1 MEPPMSPP
9 TVAGVIDVAI
19 DADVLVIGGGIA
31 GVSTALSA
39 AQAGADVRLVS
50 KAETTL
56 HHASGLLDVLGYPPN
71 ADGDGPVVDPFDA
84 IGDLPD
90 SHPYAV
96 VGADVIRDGLAM
108 LDDVLGEAY
117 QGGHTDA
124 NALVPTHG
132 GTVKPT
138 ARYPASVAAGL
149 VSDDRE
155 LLLVDFA
162 RLTGFDAG
170 VAAEHLAAAG
180 IPAETSAATVE
191 FPIVVRDD
199 AKVTRYAH
207 LLDENPTV
215 DGAGGD
221 RRVRTALADAI
232 EPHVGSAERIGF
244 PAVLGVD
251 HPAEIRAELSD
262 RLDAA
267 IFEVPMGP
275 PSVPGLRLED
285 RLYAALDDAG
295 VEIEAG
301 GGPIVDYDADDG
313 RISEVYL
320 DRSGS
325 QIPFGAE
332 QYVLATGDV
341 AGGGIDSDRDGV
353 VEPIFGCHV
362 AHPDDR
368 YEWFESEA
376 FGEHA
381 FARFGVSV
389 DETLR
394 PVAETGDPEFSN
406 LRAAG
411 AVIGGYDYP
420 DEKSA
425 SGVSIAT
432 GYAAGRRAA
441 KEA

>member
-1 MEPPMSPP
+1 M
-9 TVAGVIDVAI
+9 AVAI
-19 DADVLVIGGGIA
+19 DSDVLVIGGGIA
-31 GVSTALSA
+31 GLSTALA
-39 AQAGADVRLVS
+39 ARRAGADVRLVS
-50 KAETTL
+50 EAETTL

-90 SHPYAV
+90 SHPYAT
-96 VGADVIRDGLAM
+96 VGEEAVRDGLAM
-108 LDDVLGEAY
+108 IDDVLGETY
-117 QGGHTDA
+117 HGSHTDA

-149 VSDDRE
+149 ASDDRE
-155 LLLVDFA
+155 LLLVGFE

-170 VAAEHLAAAG
+170 VAADHLEAAE

-215 DGAGGD
+215 DGAGSD
-221 RRVRTALADAI
+221 RRVRAALADAI
-232 EPHVGSAERIGF
+232 EPHVGEAERIGF

-251 HPAEIRAELSD
+251 HPAEIRNELED
-262 RLDAA
+262 RLGAA
-267 IFEVPMGP
+267 VFEVPMGP
-275 PSVPGLRLED
+275 PSVLGGRLED

-295 VEIEAG
+295 GQIESG
-301 GGPIVDYDADDG
+301 GGPIVDFDAEG
-313 RISEVYL
+313 GMISAVYM

-325 QIPFGAE
+325 QIPYAAE

-353 VEPIFGCHV
+353 TEPIFGCHV
-362 AHPDDR
+362 PHPDDR
-368 YEWFESEA
+368 YEWFEGEA

-381 FARFGVSV
+381 FAEFGVVV
-389 DETLR
+389 DDALR
-394 PVAETGDPEFSN
+394 PMGEGGTPEFSN

-420 DEKSA
+420 AEKSA

-432 GYAAGRRAA
+432 GYAAGWRAA
-441 KEA
+441 KEV

>member
-1 MEPPMSPP
+1 M
-9 TVAGVIDVAI
+9 AVAI
-19 DADVLVIGGGIA
+19 DSEVLVIGGGIA
-31 GVSTALSA
+31 GLSSALSA

-50 KAETTL
+50 EAETTL

-71 ADGDGPVVDPFDA
+71 ADVDGPVVDPFDA
-84 IGDLPD
+84 IGELPET
-90 SHPYAV
+90 HPYAI
-96 VGADVIRDGLAM
+96 VGEQAVRDGLAM
-108 LDDVLGEAY
+108 IDDVLGEAY
-117 QGGHTDA
+117 HGSHTDA

-138 ARYPASVAAGL
+138 ARYPTSVAAGL
-149 VSDDRE
+149 ASDDRE
-155 LLLVDFA
+155 LLLVDFE

-170 VAAEHLAAAG
+170 VAAEHLEAAG
-180 IPAETSAATVE
+180 IPAETNAATVE

-215 DGAGGD
+215 TVDG
-221 RRVRTALADAI
+221 REQRVRTALADAI
-232 EPHVGSAERIGF
+232 EPHLGEAERVGF

-251 HPAEIRAELSD
+251 HPAEIRNELED
-262 RLDAA
+262 RLGAA
-267 IFEVPMGP
+267 VFEVPMGP
-275 PSVPGLRLED
+275 PSILGGRLED

-295 VEIEAG
+295 GEIEAG
-301 GGPIVDYDADDG
+301 GGPIVDFDADDG
-313 RISEVYL
+313 TISEIYM

-325 QIPFGAE
+325 RIPYAAE

-341 AGGGIDSDRDGV
+341 AGGGIDADRAGV
-353 VEPIFGCHV
+353 TEPIFGCDV
-362 AHPDDR
+362 PHPEDR
-368 YEWFESEA
+368 YEWFEGEA
-376 FGEHA
+376 FGDHA
-381 FARFGVSV
+381 FAEFGVVV
-389 DETLR
+389 DDALR
-394 PVAETGDPEFSN
+394 PVGAEGDPEFPN

-420 DEKSA
+420 AEKSA

-441 KEA
+441 KEV

>member
-1 MEPPMSPP
+1 M
-9 TVAGVIDVAI
+9 AI
-19 DADVLVIGGGIA
+19 DSDVLVIGGGIA
-31 GVSTALSA
+31 GLSAALSA
-39 AQAGADVRLVS
+39 AREGAEVRLVTE
-50 KAETTL
+50 AETTL
-56 HHASGLLDVLGYPPN
+56 HHASGLLDVLGYTP
-71 ADGDGPVVDPFDA
+71 DGEGPVVDPFA
-84 IGDLPD
+84 TIGDLPD
-90 SHPYAV
+90 SHPYAI
-96 VGADVIRDGLAM
+96 VGERTVRDGLAM
-108 LDDVLGEAY
+108 IDEVLGETY
-117 QGGHTDA
+117 RGEHTDA

-149 VSDDRE
+149 ASDDRDV
-155 LLLVDFA
+155 LLVDFE

-170 VAAEHLAAAG
+170 VAADHLADGG

-191 FPIVVRDD
+191 FPVTVRDD

-215 DGAGGD
+215 TVDGRD
-221 RRVRTALADAI
+221 RHVRAALADAI
-232 EPHVGSAERIGF
+232 DPHTGDAKRVGL

-251 HPAEIRAELSD
+251 HPAEIRAELGE

-267 IFEVPMGP
+267 VFEVPMGP
-275 PSVPGLRLED
+275 PSVLGTRLED
-285 RLYAALDDAG
+285 WLYAVLDDAG

-301 GGPIVDYDADDG
+301 GGPIVNFDADD
-313 RISEVYL
+313 RTISEVYM

-325 QIPFGAE
+325 PIPYGAE

-353 VEPIFGCHV
+353 AEPIFDCHV
-362 AHPDDR
+362 PHPSDR
-368 YEWFESEA
+368 YEWFNDDA
-376 FGEHA
+376 FGDHA
-381 FARFGVSV
+381 FVTFGVVV

-394 PVAETGDPEFSN
+394 PIDDADDPEFAN

-420 DEKSA
+420 AEKSA

-432 GYAAGRRAA
+432 GYAAGRHAA
-441 KEA
+441 REV

>member
-1 MEPPMSPP
+1 M
-9 TVAGVIDVAI
+9 AI
-19 DADVLVIGGGIA
+19 DSDVLVIGGGIA
-31 GVSTALSA
+31 GISSALA
-39 AQAGADVRLVS
+39 ARQAGADVRLVS
-50 KAETTL
+50 EAETTL
-56 HHASGLLDVLGYPPN
+56 HHASGLLDVLGYHPN
-71 ADGDGPVVDPFDA
+71 AAGEGPVVDPFDA
-84 IGDLPD
+84 IADLPD
-90 SHPYAV
+90 SHPYAI
-96 VGADVIRDGLAM
+96 VGESAVRDGLAL
-108 LDDVLGEAY
+108 LDDALGEAY
-117 QGGHTDA
+117 QGSYTDA

-149 VSDDRE
+149 ASDDRE
-155 LLLVDFA
+155 MVLVDFE

-170 VAAEHLAAAG
+170 VAADHLAAAG
-180 IPAETSAATVE
+180 IPADTSAATVE

-215 DGAGGD
+215 TVEGRE
-221 RRVRTALADAI
+221 RRVRAALADAI
-232 EPHVGSAERIGF
+232 EPHVGDAERVGF

-251 HPAEIRAELSD
+251 HPAEIRAELQD

-295 VEIEAG
+295 GRIEAG
-301 GGPIVDYDADDG
+301 GGPIVGFDATEG
-313 RISEVYL
+313 TISEVYL

-325 QIPFGAE
+325 PIPYAAD

-341 AGGGIDSDRDGV
+341 AGGGIDSDREGV
-353 VEPIFGCHV
+353 TEPIFGCHV
-362 AHPDDR
+362 PHPTDR
-368 YEWFESEA
+368 YEWFDEAA
-376 FGEHA
+376 FGDHD
-381 FARFGVSV
+381 FAEFGVV
-389 DETLR
+389 IDEMLR

-420 DEKSA
+420 AEKSA

-432 GYAAGRRAA
+432 GYAAGRQAA
-441 KEA
+441 REA